1 MARTVLLSPER
12 IKRTLS
18 RLAYE
23 IVERN
28 HGAQD
33 LVLFGMRARGLALA
47 RRLSPVLS
55 EAAGHAIAA
64 HPLAVEAFRDDR
76 PDADPQPIGPDA
88 PDADGR
94 DVLLIDD
101 VMFTGRTAR
110 AAIEAVLR
118 HGRPRSVQLAVL
130 VDRGHREVPIHP
142 DYVGMTVPTKA
153 AERVIVDVDVPAVYL
168 EE

>member
-1 MARTVLLSPER
+1 MPRTVLLSPER
-12 IKRTLS
+12 IRRTLS

-23 IVERN
+23 VVERN
-28 HGAQD
+28 QGAD
-33 LVLFGMRARGLALA
+33 GLVLFGMRTRGQALA
-47 RRLSPVLS
+47 ERLAPELS
-55 EAAGHAIAA
+55 QAAGFAVTA
-64 HPLAVEAFRDDR
+64 HPLATEAFRDDR
-76 PDADPQPIGPDA
+76 PDADPQPLGPDA
-88 PDADGR
+88 PDADGK

-142 DYVGMTVPTKA
+142 DYVGVTVPTKA
-153 AERVIVDVDVPAVYL
+153 AERVVVDVDTPAVYL
-168 EE
+168 DD

>member
-1 MARTVLLSPER
+1 MPRTVLLSPAR
-12 IKRTLS
+12 IRRTMA

-23 IVERN
+23 VIERN
-28 HGAQD
+28 RGVED
-33 LVLFGMRARGLALA
+33 LVVFGMRTRGQALA
-47 RRLSPVLS
+47 ERLAAELS
-55 EAAGHAIAA
+55 EASGQAVTA

-76 PDADPQPIGPDA
+76 PDTDPQPLGPAA
-88 PDADGR
+88 PDADGK
-94 DVLLIDD
+94 DVLLVDD

-130 VDRGHREVPIHP
+130 VDRGHREVPIHA
-142 DYVGMTVPTKA
+142 DYVGRTVPTKA
-153 AERVIVDVDVPAVYL
+153 AERVVVDVSEPAVYL